1 MRNTTT
7 TGKEA
12 RELRLLAQPDGVAI
26 VITVP
31 AQKTPDAGAYRG
43 CDEALEALV
52 CRDCGTEDD
61 VHEEWE
67 LNEGIPLCYDCN
79 NSTFEGRDVPPEWR
93 FDGE

>member
-31 AQKTPDAGAYRG
+31 AQKTPDAAAYRG
-43 CDEALEALV
+43 CDEALEALEAS
-52 CRDCGTEDD
+52 RRT
-61 VHEEWE
+61 
-67 LNEGIPLCYDCN
+67 
-79 NSTFEGRDVPPEWR
+79 
-93 FDGE
+93 